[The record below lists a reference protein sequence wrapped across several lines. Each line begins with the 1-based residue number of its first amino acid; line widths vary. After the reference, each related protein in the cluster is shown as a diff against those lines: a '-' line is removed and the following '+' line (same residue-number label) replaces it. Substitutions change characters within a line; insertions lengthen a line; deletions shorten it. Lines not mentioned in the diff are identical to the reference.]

1 MGIGYLDWC
10 GYVGWCFV
18 LFMDLDLVAFV
29 LAQESLSYIYCTLC
43 DSNFLFHLTKS
54 LFLRLL
60 VRLDP
65 RFLCLVQSISCV
77 CLPALSHWCL
87 VTSKSTCQ
95 CLQLREWHARAS
107 DPGAYGV
114 SKPDRFCGCT
124 AKLDFKPVAV
134 LCVCCLDRR
143 GSLPLQGRAVL
154 LLLQAGPGCARAGH
168 GLGCVAAAAR
178 RSLIR

>member
-1 MGIGYLDWC
+1 MLNC
-10 GYVGWCFV
+10 P
-18 LFMDLDLVAFV
+18 
-29 LAQESLSYIYCTLC
+29 LC
-43 DSNFLFHLTKS
+43 YSNFLFQLTKS
-54 LFLRLL
+54 PFLRLL
-60 VRLDP
+60 VCLDP
-65 RFLCLVQSISCV
+65 GIFVSCTDIGCV
-77 CLPALSHWCL
+77 CLPALSHWCS

-95 CLQLREWHARAS
+95 CLQLRLWHARAS

-154 LLLQAGPGCARAGH
+154 LLLQAGPGCARAGQ
-168 GLGCVAAAAR
+168 GLGCVAAAVR